1 MCSGAQG
8 SVSDLERGGG
18 GGGAEVVSTYT
29 EELQGEQEAGSWV
42 FFTGVSQMSAPSPA
56 LHSEVRLEYHTVHRA
71 QYFSSQTSGPANLAF
86 SQCFPSPWMPP
97 VPQTSASRSLG
108 ITCRPYPR
116 HTSQAPLVQFTSV
129 VQSCPTL
136 CDPMNH
142 STPGLPV
149 HHQLPE
155 STQTHVHQVDD
166 AIQPSHS
173 RSSPSPPAL
182 ILSQHQGL
190 LQWVSSSH

>member
-1 MCSGAQG
+1 MRSGAQG
-8 SVSDLERGGG
+8 SVLDLERGGG
-18 GGGAEVVSTYT
+18 GAGQRLSPLTQRNCKESRKQGAECFSQVCHRCLPQAQLYT
-29 EELQGEQEAGSWV
+29 LRSGWNITQ
-42 FFTGVSQMSAPSPA
+42 FTGHSISQAKLLALPTLPS
-56 LHSEVRLEYHTVHRA
+56 L
-71 QYFSSQTSGPANLAF
+71 
-86 SQCFPSPWMPP
+86 CFPSPWMPP

-108 ITCRPYPR
+108 ITCRPHPR

-142 STPGLPV
+142 STPSLPV

-190 LQWVSSSH
+190 FQWVSSSH